1 MINDENTVTLYMGR
15 CNKMEYF
22 SGTQDLNKD
31 RESIEFSILFYGNV
45 QEQPIELSVIENLPQ
60 VLK

>member
-1 MINDENTVTLYMGR
+1 
-15 CNKMEYF
+15 MEYF
-22 SGTQDLNKD
+22 SGTQNFNKD
-31 RESIEFSILFYGNV
+31 RESREFSILFYGNV